1 MVTLIGYRKV
11 DTLPMM
17 EKSYGEITEIARKSY
32 KDSEIE
38 DAKLAGRM
46 KCLAK
51 QWSCYQIKKV

>member
-17 EKSYGEITEIARKSY
+17 ENSYGEITEIGRKSY

-38 DAKLAGRM
+38 VAKLDGRM

-51 QWSCYQIKKV
+51 QWSCYQIK